1 MNWKVG
7 SAFLVFFIASKISCQ
22 ELDTIFSLGG
32 GYIIIHSA
40 DNDEINDFEEE
51 FGFARFR
58 GNYREYDKNGTLLK
72 ESILVENDS
81 ISYEEIRRQ
90 GQISSTRESVLYG
103 ELPTYTTR
111 KYYESG
117 RLEYEQISCTE
128 FNEERKYYDN
138 ASNSLWI
145 YQRQKKIR
153 LSSFKMIKYKSEKD
167 SSFIVE
173 QRMEKPGHVWHSYLE
188 YHENGRLKVSGQ
200 FCQRKFI
207 AFTSKRIYDEFAES
221 EISVRD
227 FERLYIDGEK
237 LVRNIH
243 PQVRTGKWAYFDG
256 SGNLIE
262 EIQYFEGRVIS
273 SK

>member
-1 MNWKVG
+1 MNWKVR
-7 SAFLVFFIASKISCQ
+7 SVFLLFFIVSKISCQ
-22 ELDTIFSLGG
+22 ELDTMYSLGG
-32 GYIIIHSA
+32 GYTIIHSA
-40 DNDEINDFEEE
+40 DNDRINDSIKE
-51 FGFARFR
+51 FGFARIR
-58 GNYREYDKNGTLLK
+58 GNYREYDKNGILLK

-81 ISYEEIRRQ
+81 ISYEEIRRL
-90 GQISSTRESVLYG
+90 GKISSTRESVLYG

-117 RLEYEQISCTE
+117 RVEYEEISCTE

-145 YQRQKKIR
+145 YRRQKKIR
-153 LSSFKMIKYKSEKD
+153 PSSFKMIKYESEQD

-173 QRMEKPGHVWHSYLE
+173 QRMEKPRYVWHSYLE

-207 AFTSKRIYDEFAES
+207 AFSSKRIYDEFAES

-227 FERLYIDGEK
+227 FERLYVDGEK
-237 LVRNIH
+237 LVSNIH
-243 PQVRTGKWAYFDG
+243 PQVRTGKWVYFDD
-256 SGNLIE
+256 SGNLIK

-273 SK
+273 NE